1 MKNQFL
7 FLGLSLITVL
17 VACSETEKPKN
28 IPDWDQQKSTE
39 MNKNL
44 AIEEEIQIKL
54 FLEQHKDWKMEKS
67 GTGLQ
72 YFIYEEGAGDYGNV
86 GQTADIEMKITL
98 LDGSEVYSTRK
109 DHVDEFVIDKS
120 EIESGIHE
128 GIKKLK
134 KGGKA
139 KLIVPSHLAH
149 GLIGDFEKI
158 PPLSILVVDV
168 HLLNLN

>member
-1 MKNQFL
+1 MIKQFS
-7 FLGLSLITVL
+7 FLVMLLVL
-17 VACSETEKPKN
+17 VACTETEKPKV
-28 IPDWDQQKSTE
+28 IPQWDQEKSTE

-44 AIEEEIQIKL
+44 AIEEELQIKF

-72 YFIYEEGAGDYGNV
+72 YFIYEEGEGLIGSV
-86 GQTADIEMKITL
+86 GQTADVEMKITL
-98 LDGSEVYSTRK
+98 LDGSEVYSTKK

-128 GIKKLK
+128 GIKKMK

-139 KLIVPSHLAH
+139 KLIIPSHLAH

-158 PPLSILVVDV
+158 PPLSILVVDI

>member
-1 MKNQFL
+1 
-7 FLGLSLITVL
+7 
-17 VACSETEKPKN
+17 
-28 IPDWDQQKSTE
+28 

-72 YFIYEEGAGDYGNV
+72 YFIYEEGEGSIGSV
-86 GQTADIEMKITL
+86 GQTADVEMKITL
-98 LDGSEVYSTRK
+98 LDGSEVYSTKK

-128 GIKKLK
+128 GIKKMK

-139 KLIVPSHLAH
+139 KLIIPSHLAH

-158 PPLSILVVDV
+158 PPLSILVVDI

>member
-1 MKNQFL
+1 MIKHISFL
-7 FLGLSLITVL
+7 VLLLISA
-17 VACSETEKPKN
+17 ACSETEKPKV
-28 IPDWDQQKSTE
+28 IPDWDQQKSTQ

-44 AIEEEIQIKL
+44 AQEEELQIKL
-54 FLEQHKDWKMEKS
+54 YLEQHKDWKMQKT

-72 YFIYEEGAGDYGNV
+72 YFIYEEGEGSIGTV
-86 GQTADIEMKITL
+86 GQTAEVEMKITL
-98 LDGSEVYSTRK
+98 LDGTEVYSTKK
-109 DHVDEFVIDKS
+109 DYLDEFVIDKS

-128 GIKKLK
+128 GIKKMK

-139 KLIVPSHLAH
+139 KLIIPSHLAH

-158 PPLSILVVDV
+158 PPLSILVVDI

>member
-1 MKNQFL
+1 MKNQFVL
-7 FLGLSLITVL
+7 LGLVLMMIL
-17 VACSETEKPKN
+17 VACSETEQPN
-28 IPDWDQQKSTE
+28 VIPDWDQQKSTE

-72 YFIYEEGAGDYGNV
+72 FFIYKEGEGSIGMV
-86 GQTADIEMKITL
+86 GQTADVEMKITL
-98 LDGSEVYSTRK
+98 LDGSVVFVTKK

-128 GIKKLK
+128 GIKKMK

-139 KLIVPSHLAH
+139 KLIIPSHLAH

-158 PPLSILVVDV
+158 PPLSILVVDI